1 MAGNI
6 ARKVILGI
14 DVSQFRKGIT
24 QVDAQMKG
32 MSRQMNNL
40 GGLIGATFAVA
51 VVGDFVMES
60 IKLNSELK

>member
-40 GGLIGATFAVA
+40 GGLIGATFAAAVA
-51 VVGDFVMES
+51 GDFV
-60 IKLNSELK
+60 I